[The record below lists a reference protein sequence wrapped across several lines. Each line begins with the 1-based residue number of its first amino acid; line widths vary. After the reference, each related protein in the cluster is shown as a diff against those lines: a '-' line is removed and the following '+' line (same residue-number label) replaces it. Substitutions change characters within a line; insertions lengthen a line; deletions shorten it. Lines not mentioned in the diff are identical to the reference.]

1 MKKIISIICGLM
13 ILAACG
19 DSDSTSLSTNSVTLE
34 PTVSVETETETE
46 MPAQDQE
53 TAEPDESE
61 VVQPSIDYPTAIVSL
76 SPTATEMLFAI
87 GAGEQVV
94 AVDNYSYWP
103 PQAPVVDDLSGWN
116 PNVEAIAS
124 FEPDLVILSD
134 TGVQE
139 ELELLGIR
147 VYVAAAAVELDDVY
161 SQLGEIGDLT
171 GNSQGSS
178 MVVDQMR
185 EQIEEILDAIQ
196 MPSDSLTYFHELDD
210 TLYSVTSSTF
220 IGQIYTMTGLKNI
233 ADPADEDG
241 TAWGYPQ
248 LSEEFILEADPDIIF
263 FADATCCA
271 QSVATISARPGW
283 SELSA
288 VRNGNVFEMDSDI
301 SSRWGPRLVDFL
313 ETVANA
319 VATVNAR

>member
-1 MKKIISIICGLM
+1 MKKVISIICGLM

-19 DSDSTSLSTNSVTLE
+19 DSDPTSLGANAVTLE
-34 PTVSVETETETE
+34 PTVSVETETE
-46 MPAQDQE
+46 MPAQNQE

-147 VYVAAAAVELDDVY
+147 VYVAAAAVELEDVY
-161 SQLGEIGDLT
+161 SQLGEIGDIT

-178 MVVDQMR
+178 MVVAQMR

-263 FADATCCA
+263 FADATCCG

>member
-1 MKKIISIICGLM
+1 MKKVMSIFFSLLL
-13 ILAACG
+13 LAACG
-19 DSDSTSLSTNSVTLE
+19 DSGSTTLNTDAVTSE
-34 PTVSVETETETE
+34 PAAESAVATE
-46 MPAQDQE
+46 MPAQSQE
-53 TAEPDESE
+53 TTEPSD
-61 VVQPSIDYPTAIVSL
+61 VKLDGPAIDYPESIVSL

-87 GAGEQVV
+87 GAGEQVI

-116 PNVEAIAS
+116 PNVEAIAA

-139 ELELLGIR
+139 ELELLGIQ
-147 VYVAAAAVELDDVY
+147 VYVAAAAVELEDVY
-161 SQLGEIGDLT
+161 SQLEEIGEIT
-171 GNSQGSS
+171 GNSDGSS
-178 MVVDQMR
+178 MVIGQMR
-185 EQIEEILDAIQ
+185 EQIKEIVEAIEL
-196 MPSDSLTYFHELDD
+196 PEDSLTYFHELDD

-220 IGQIYTMTGLKNI
+220 IGQIYAMTGLKNI

-248 LSEEFILEADPDIIF
+248 LSEEFILQADPDIIF

-271 QSVATISARPGW
+271 QSLSTISARPGW

-288 VRNGNVFEMDSDI
+288 VRNGNIFEMDSDI

-313 ETVANA
+313 KTVSDA
-319 VATVNAR
+319 VSTVNAR

>member
-1 MKKIISIICGLM
+1 MKKVISIICGLM

-19 DSDSTSLSTNSVTLE
+19 DSDPTSLGANAVTLE
-34 PTVSVETETETE
+34 PTVSVETETE
-46 MPAQDQE
+46 MPAQNQE

-147 VYVAAAAVELDDVY
+147 VYVAAAAVELEDVY
-161 SQLGEIGDLT
+161 SQLGEIGDIT

-178 MVVDQMR
+178 MVVAQMR
-185 EQIEEILDAIQ
+185 ESRLRR
-196 MPSDSLTYFHELDD
+196 
-210 TLYSVTSSTF
+210 SSTPS
-220 IGQIYTMTGLKNI
+220 KC
-233 ADPADEDG
+233 PA
-241 TAWGYPQ
+241 T
-248 LSEEFILEADPDIIF
+248 
-263 FADATCCA
+263 
-271 QSVATISARPGW
+271 R
-283 SELSA
+283 
-288 VRNGNVFEMDSDI
+288 
-301 SSRWGPRLVDFL
+301 
-313 ETVANA
+313 
-319 VATVNAR
+319 